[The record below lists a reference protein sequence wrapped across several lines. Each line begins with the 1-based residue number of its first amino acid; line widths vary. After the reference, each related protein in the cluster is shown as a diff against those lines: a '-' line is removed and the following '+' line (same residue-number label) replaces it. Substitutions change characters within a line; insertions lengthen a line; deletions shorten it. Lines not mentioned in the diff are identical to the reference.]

1 MQACSPTCRA
11 GDLPAGLVQRL
22 PVQVSII
29 LLQVVSTEKTT
40 TDHVT
45 QFESSIEFN
54 KAMTT
59 CLESRNKDNQSEKVP
74 TSLTVRP
81 PGATDNLSLFIFTN
95 QS

>member
-1 MQACSPTCRA
+1 MQACGPTCRA

-74 TSLTVRP
+74 TSHPV
-81 PGATDNLSLFIFTN
+81 
-95 QS
+95 